1 MGRPGPPLDPPG
13 PSWGHLSALAAKKST
28 LSKTCIFLRFW
39 PLFGLLRSLT
49 AVKLGSTW
57 GPFRH
62 FDEVCRNSFSR
73 CSYQHIKMP
82 SWSRS
87 FGFGW
92 PQSLQE
98 VLKEA
103 PKGPQEGAPEGGKTG
118 YEIALQLEGL
128 LGPIL
133 EPLGGSFWC
142 HLGAILRPFW
152 CPHGLLGANMLV
164 FY

>member
-1 MGRPGPPLDPPG
+1 M
-13 PSWGHLSALAAKKST
+13 
-28 LSKTCIFLRFW
+28 
-39 PLFGLLRSLT
+39 RSFT

-87 FGFGW
+87 FGFRR

-103 PKGPQEGAPEGGKTG
+103 PKGPQEGALEGGKTG
-118 YEIALQLEGL
+118 YEIGLELEAL

-133 EPLGGSFWC
+133 DPFGGSFWGL
-142 HLGAILRPFW
+142 LGAILRPLW
-152 CPHGLLGANMLV
+152 CPLMGLLVPSCLSSTKENGVASKTLITCARRYDQAHLPAL
-164 FY
+164 FSSSTWRAKLQKACI